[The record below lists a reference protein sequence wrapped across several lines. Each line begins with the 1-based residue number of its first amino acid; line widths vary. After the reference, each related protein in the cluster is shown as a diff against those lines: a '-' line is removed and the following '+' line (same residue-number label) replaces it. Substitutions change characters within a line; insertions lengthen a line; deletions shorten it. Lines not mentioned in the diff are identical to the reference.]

1 MKSLKE
7 QIVESVRQDL
17 VEIESALADN
27 LKPYLPLVSHVAKYI
42 MFSGG
47 KRIRPLLMVLSARL
61 CGYKGNDDKTLSV
74 VFEYLHAAT
83 LLHDDL
89 VDGADIRR
97 GNPVAHSIWGNPA
110 TVLVGDFLLARS
122 IAIAAQTNSVPI
134 IDILANTT
142 AQMSEGEIHQMLHR
156 GDLAVE
162 EADYMEVIRRKTAYL
177 IQAACQVGALLAE
190 APGGQVQALA
200 DYGHHLGIAFQMADD
215 LLDYTADTRVIGKTI
230 GADLRE
236 GKLTLPVIYA
246 LDRATMEDRRRL
258 ESIIQNMVAV
268 IEGRREEVHLSPN
281 GQLSRD
287 VDAKDADFET
297 VLGLIKKYGGIA
309 YTRERAQEHIELAK
323 KSLNTFSASKPRGL
337 LEQLADYVL
346 VRNV

>member
-1 MKSLKE
+1 L
-7 QIVESVRQDL
+7 ESVREDL
-17 VEIESALADN
+17 VEIEVALTDN

-61 CGYKGNDDKTLSV
+61 CGYKGNYDKTLSV

-122 IAIAAQTNSVPI
+122 MAIATRTNSLPI
-134 IDILANTT
+134 IHILAHIT
-142 AQMSEGEIHQMLHR
+142 AQMSEGEIHQLLHC
-156 GDLAVE
+156 GDLAVDE
-162 EADYMEVIRRKTAYL
+162 TDYMDVITRKTAYL
-177 IQAACQVGALLAE
+177 MQAACQVGALLAE
-190 APGGQVQALA
+190 GPGEQVRAMA
-200 DYGHHLGIAFQMADD
+200 DYGYHLGIAFQMADD
-215 LLDYTADTRVIGKTI
+215 LLDYTADTRMLGKAI

-236 GKLTLPVIYA
+236 GKLTLPVIHA
-246 LDRATMEDRRRL
+246 LDRATTEDRRRV
-258 ESIIQNMVAV
+258 EAIIRDMVAKG
-268 IEGRREEVHLSPN
+268 IEGPREEVPLSPN
-281 GQLSRD
+281 GGLLRD

-297 VLGLIKKYGGIA
+297 VLGLIEKYGGIA
-309 YTRERAQEHIELAK
+309 YTRDRAREHIEQAK
-323 KSLNTFSASKPRGL
+323 KCLDVFSASTPRSL
-337 LEQLADYVL
+337 LEELADYVL
-346 VRNV
+346 VRKM

>member
-1 MKSLKE
+1 MEEVS
-7 QIVESVRQDL
+7 QDL
-17 VEIESALADN
+17 GEIESALADN

-61 CGYKGNDDKTLSV
+61 CGYKGNYDKTLSV

-97 GNPVAHSIWGNPA
+97 GNPVANSIWGNPA

-122 IAIAAQTNSVPI
+122 IAIAAQTKSVQI

-142 AQMSEGEIHQMLHR
+142 AQMSEGEISQLLHR
-156 GDLAVE
+156 GDLALE

-177 IQAACQVGALLAE
+177 IQAACQVGALLAN
-190 APGGQVQALA
+190 APGEQVQALT
-200 DYGHHLGIAFQMADD
+200 DYGHNLGIAFQMADD
-215 LLDYTADTRVIGKTI
+215 LLDYTADTRVIGKTT

-246 LDRATMEDRRRL
+246 LDRASTEDRRRL
-258 ESIIQNMVAV
+258 ESIIQDMATG
-268 IEGRREEVHLSPN
+268 IEGQREEGTLSPN
-281 GQLSRD
+281 SQLLRD
-287 VDAKDADFET
+287 MDSKDTDFET
-297 VLGLIKKYGGIA
+297 VLGLIRKYGGIE
-309 YTRERAQEHIELAK
+309 YTKDRAQEHIEQAK
-323 KSLNTFSASKPRGL
+323 KCLYTFRASKPRDL